1 MQCLHDAS
9 SPALLGVVTGVSCR
23 VRGPSLVTLTG
34 GRALPSVVVGRRTP
48 IACAPRWVRRLDTG
62 TTVGARRREQGGAG
76 NGRWS

>member
-1 MQCLHDAS
+1 MQCLHDANG
-9 SPALLGVVTGVSCR
+9 PDLRGVVTGVSCR
-23 VRGPSLVTLTG
+23 VRGPSLVLTG

-48 IACAPRWVRRLDTG
+48 IACAPRWVRRLDTR